1 MGVSRPTNGAIGLSV
16 IAAPEDVK
24 RGAPSSA
31 RLMAAG
37 CWGLVQCRTALW
49 SMIVAMTSHPNG
61 WRGRIG
67 VVDDHPSIVVGLR
80 AILDTQH
87 DLRFVAGAATV
98 PELLQQ
104 TQQLDLVILDLRLE
118 DGSSPQSNVE
128 ALLNVGT
135 PTIAYTS
142 GDEAYLVRLAA
153 SAGVRAVVRK
163 NVPEDELL
171 SAMRASLAG
180 QEAPTVDWAA
190 AIDADEDFVDLSPQ
204 LRRVLE
210 LYASG
215 ESTAGVAKAMNLSA
229 ETVADYVGR
238 IRRKYVSVGR
248 PAPTRSHLVLRAIED
263 GWLPIPRRTRRQR

>member
-1 MGVSRPTNGAIGLSV
+1 
-16 IAAPEDVK
+16 
-24 RGAPSSA
+24 
-31 RLMAAG
+31 
-37 CWGLVQCRTALW
+37 
-49 SMIVAMTSHPNG
+49 MIVAMTSHPEG
-61 WRGRIG
+61 QRGRIG
-67 VVDDHPSIVVGLR
+67 VVDDHPSIVAGLR
-80 AILDTQH
+80 ATLNEQP
-87 DLRFVAGAATV
+87 DLHFVAGAATV

-104 TQQLDLVILDLRLE
+104 THELDLVVLDLRLE
-118 DGSSPQSNVE
+118 DGSSPQANVE
-128 ALLNVGT
+128 ALLDVGI
-135 PTIAYTS
+135 PAIAYTS

-163 NVPEDELL
+163 NVPDGVLL
-171 SAMRASLAG
+171 EALRAALAG

-210 LYASG
+210 LYATG

-238 IRRKYVSVGR
+238 IRRKYVAVGR

-263 GWLPIPRRTRRQR
+263 GWLPIPRRTRRRR